1 MSSNPAMFTLPPPTS
16 RASTPALA
24 AHASTGR
31 PALRDAIRRHRP
43 AAGGQSQIWS
53 RHNADGPRV
62 TTMETQI
69 ITGEDSAARIRL
81 GQHAGPRNIRPPK
94 KAVKAEQELLHIL
107 AARPQVMQCYLDW
120 KNITARTPISERR
133 LAASVGVIITALNEV
148 LPARWGLEIM
158 TPRSA
163 EEADG
168 TGT

>member
-1 MSSNPAMFTLPPPTS
+1 
-16 RASTPALA
+16 
-24 AHASTGR
+24 
-31 PALRDAIRRHRP
+31 
-43 AAGGQSQIWS
+43 
-53 RHNADGPRV
+53 
-62 TTMETQI
+62 METQI

-81 GQHAGPRNIRPPK
+81 GQYAGPRNIRPPK